1 MDAAPDQPAET
12 LSPVR
17 PGAFAVFAAFL
28 RLGLTSFGGPIA
40 HLAYFRQDL
49 IVRRRWMSEAAF
61 ADIVALCQLLP
72 GPTSSQVGF
81 AIGLSQAGAAGALS
95 AFAGFTA
102 PSALLVFAAAAGLPL
117 LAGDVRPV
125 LFHALMLVA
134 VSIVAHAVFGMARA
148 FCKTFATAA
157 IGLAAFVTLLMS
169 FGSWTQPAVIIG
181 GGLIGLLI
189 LPKNTSPTAPP
200 ARFMGVRAGVLF
212 AIFLLSLVSLPLLAS
227 VSGDGSIIVADGFYR
242 AGAFVFGGGHV
253 VLPLL
258 EAETVGRGWL
268 DQETF
273 LAGYGAAQVLPG
285 PLFTFAGYLGVVSD
299 SGASPLIAGPVA
311 LAMIFLPGLLLVSAA
326 LPLWGGL
333 RSLPVASAF
342 IGGANAA
349 VVGLLA
355 AALWDPIIRSAVLS
369 PFDAVIATLGFLL
382 LQIFRTPPLA
392 VIALTIAASLS
403 AHFLP

>member
-1 MDAAPDQPAET
+1 
-12 LSPVR
+12 
-17 PGAFAVFAAFL
+17 
-28 RLGLTSFGGPIA
+28 
-40 HLAYFRQDL
+40 
-49 IVRRRWMSEAAF
+49 
-61 ADIVALCQLLP
+61 
-72 GPTSSQVGF
+72 
-81 AIGLSQAGAAGALS
+81 
-95 AFAGFTA
+95 
-102 PSALLVFAAAAGLPL
+102 
-117 LAGDVRPV
+117 
-125 LFHALMLVA
+125 
-134 VSIVAHAVFGMARA
+134 
-148 FCKTFATAA
+148 
-157 IGLAAFVTLLMS
+157 
-169 FGSWTQPAVIIG
+169 
-181 GGLIGLLI
+181 
-189 LPKNTSPTAPP
+189 
-200 ARFMGVRAGVLF
+200 VLF

-342 IGGANAA
+342 VGGANAA